1 MPISF
6 LRYLPPFLR
15 PPSSPNARSSSTRQ
29 LQDPASTSLSYIRD
43 LERITGCSVA
53 SGSLPEIY
61 IGPYREYLN
70 TLRKDGKV
78 GMAIIT
84 CAEHEDDVTFKREAF
99 ADAELVK
106 FLKEKEI
113 LVWAGDVRSRE
124 GYQGEL

>member
-1 MPISF
+1 
-6 LRYLPPFLR
+6 
-15 PPSSPNARSSSTRQ
+15 
-29 LQDPASTSLSYIRD
+29 
-43 LERITGCSVA
+43 
-53 SGSLPEIY
+53 
-61 IGPYREYLN
+61 
-70 TLRKDGKV
+70 
-78 GMAIIT
+78 MAIIT